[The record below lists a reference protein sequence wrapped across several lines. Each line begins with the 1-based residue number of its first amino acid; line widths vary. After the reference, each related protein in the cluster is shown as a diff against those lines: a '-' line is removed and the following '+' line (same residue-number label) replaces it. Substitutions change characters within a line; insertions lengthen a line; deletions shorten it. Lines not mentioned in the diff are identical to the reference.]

1 LIFGS
6 EALSFFFH
14 QASFVLLHI
23 FANSLLL
30 LLLLLLQ
37 LLHHLPFEFVF
48 EVLIQEEIVAAFVG
62 GVFWRDSCQ
71 HHGLVLRF
79 RLVIYNS
86 C

>member
-30 LLLLLLQ
+30 LLLL
-37 LLHHLPFEFVF
+37 HHLPFEFVF
-48 EVLIQEEIVAAFVG
+48 EVLIQEEIVATFVG
-62 GVFWRDSCQ
+62 GVFWLDSCQ